1 MNKKLLSTTLALSI
15 CAIAIAPIYKH
26 LDINANTIKNV
37 SATSELKQ
45 LESEKLLLK
54 KQLLNA
60 KDKVIST
67 ENDVKAA
74 IAEDKTKTQ
83 TKANDNKTIE
93 NKTTDNKSSLN
104 TKTSNTTTK
113 TTLSKPKSK
122 TSTNKTV
129 SSSTKTSKST
139 TSKSTS
145 STTSSKTTA
154 TTNKSTTTNR
164 GTTSTATSS
173 KVSAIISTAK
183 SFIGVPYVWGGT
195 TASGFDCSGYIQY
208 VLSKNGISVPRT
220 AAEQYKVGTSV
231 SKSNLRVGD
240 LVFFT
245 TYKEGPSH
253 LGFYLGDG
261 NFIHASSSKGV
272 TISSL
277 NSNYYSSRYI
287 GAKRVIN

>member
-1 MNKKLLSTTLALSI
+1 MNKKLLSTSLALSI

-26 LDINANTIKNV
+26 LDINANTSKNV
-37 SATSELKQ
+37 SAISEFNQ

-54 KQLLNA
+54 KQLLTAN
-60 KDKVIST
+60 DKVIYT
-67 ENDVKAA
+67 ENKVKAA
-74 IAEDKTKTQ
+74 IVAEEKTTAQTKT
-83 TKANDNKTIE
+83 NDKKTIE
-93 NKTTDNKSSLN
+93 NKTTANKSSLN
-104 TKTSNTTTK
+104 TTTK
-113 TTLSKPKSK
+113 TTVSKPKSK
-122 TSTNKTV
+122 TSTNSTV
-129 SSSTKTSKST
+129 SSSTTTSKTT

-145 STTSSKTTA
+145 STTLSKSTSVA
-154 TTNKSTTTNR
+154 DKSTTTNR
-164 GTTSTATSS
+164 GTTSTVTSS
-173 KVSAIISTAK
+173 KASAVISTAK
-183 SFIGVPYVWGGT
+183 SFMGVPYVWGGT
-195 TASGFDCSGYIQY
+195 TPNGFDCSGYIQY
-208 VLSKNGISVPRT
+208 VLGKNGISVPRT

-231 SKSNLRVGD
+231 SKSNLRTGD

-277 NSNYYSSRYI
+277 SSDYYSSRYI